1 MIKIKIKA
9 KILVT
14 INSVDNV
21 RNVRVIFGLFNS
33 LVALEEELRY
43 LKQIIEEEKLREFNE
58 GNTVVTGGSS
68 KKVGK
73 GTSFR
78 TSEGTSQDS
87 IVANHD
93 FTGPFNLKLS
103 EDLFENQTTS
113 ISPSKPQGTP
123 IPPSHEKQNATALLS
138 RPPVRIPKINLSKSI
153 LNIGSEKMS
162 QKECEKQYQYRL
174 NGSGSG
180 ESEQE
185 SSNFEQNSE
194 QEESSD
200 SDQSSSGS
208 ERRLSKPD
216 RRFSKSDRRPSK
228 FKQRFSKSDRSSLKP
243 EQKSKSRR
251 RTSSAHQ
258 QSHRR
263 TQKYF
268 NVKDMPKS
276 FKEALRVSEFYL
288 NF

>member
-1 MIKIKIKA
+1 VSII
-9 KILVT
+9 VG
-14 INSVDNV
+14 NV
-21 RNVRVIFGLFNS
+21 RNVRVTFGLFNS

-43 LKQIIEEEKLREFNE
+43 LKQIIIEEKLREFNEGNE

-68 KKVGK
+68 KKVEK
-73 GTSFR
+73 ETSFR

-87 IVANHD
+87 IVTNHD
-93 FTGPFNLKLS
+93 FTGPFNLVLS
-103 EDLFENQTTS
+103 ENQTTS

-123 IPPSHEKQNATALLS
+123 IPPSHEKQNTTALLS

-153 LNIGSEKMS
+153 LNIGSEKTS
-162 QKECEKQYQYRL
+162 QKQCEKQYQYRL

-185 SSNFEQNSE
+185 SFNFEQTSE

-200 SDQSSSGS
+200 SDQSSSSS
-208 ERRLSKPD
+208 ERRPSKPD

-228 FKQRFSKSDRSSLKP
+228 FKQRFSKSDRNSLKP
-243 EQKSKSRR
+243 EQRSKSRR
-251 RTSSAHQ
+251 RYSSAHQ

-263 TQKYF
+263 TQKYY
-268 NVKDMPKS
+268 NVKDLPKS
-276 FKEALRVSEFYL
+276 FKEALRVSEFYV